1 MLKNH
6 SWPGNF
12 KQMEQVLSYLI
23 SINTSGI
30 ITEEDVLRLPDFKQN
45 DGPFNLKEQERQL
58 IQKALQRLQVPTAS
72 RPRQMP
78 WVSARLRYTV
88 RYRNTAWMKHRTE
101 RGRTTKKS
109 DPAASNICKIRPF
122 SAPSGTRTLDK

>member
-58 IQKALQRLQVPTAS
+58 IQKALQRFTGPYGKQAAELTAEDIDDPD
-72 RPRQMP
+72 RVMP
-78 WVSARLRYTV
+78 PAWAGAAR
-88 RYRNTAWMKHRTE
+88 
-101 RGRTTKKS
+101 S
-109 DPAASNICKIRPF
+109 
-122 SAPSGTRTLDK
+122 

>member
-58 IQKALQRLQVPTAS
+58 IQKALQCFTGPYGKQAAADALGISKATLYRKIQEYRLDGA
-72 RPRQMP
+72 
-78 WVSARLRYTV
+78 
-88 RYRNTAWMKHRTE
+88 
-101 RGRTTKKS
+101 
-109 DPAASNICKIRPF
+109 
-122 SAPSGTRTLDK
+122 